1 MSIPAVAAQRHAV
14 VFDCN
19 VYLDVAEVLGEPYSL
34 QAFNKR
40 AAQVGRDPLPHN
52 DSKIDSLR
60 ALAVC
65 TSGRF
70 AGAETLEVWTSD
82 HIDRMVRNK
91 AMHPTTEDAVTG
103 FRGLGW
109 SQASAEALVDDLVY
123 GVIDASGGGTIGQA
137 FPDGEPPLDHEDG
150 LVYGACREVMRAD
163 ALCRTYCVTND
174 RGFLSDAREG
184 RLPDHTIVLA
194 PARFVALVRSARA
207 ATGMQNVVRGSGGT
221 S

>member
-1 MSIPAVAAQRHAV
+1 MPAVAAQRHVAI
-14 VFDCN
+14 FDCN
-19 VYLDVAEVLGEPYSL
+19 VYLDVAETLGQPYTL
-34 QAFNKR
+34 AAFNKR
-40 AAQVGRDPLPHN
+40 AAQVGRDAVPHG
-52 DSKIDSLR
+52 DSKNDSLR

-91 AMHPTTEDAVTG
+91 ATHPTSRDPATG

-109 SQASAEALVDDLVY
+109 SQSNADALVSDLVY
-123 GVIDASGGGTIGQA
+123 GVVRASGGGTIGHA
-137 FPDGEPPLDHEDG
+137 FPDGSPPLDHEDG

-174 RGFLSDAREG
+174 RPFLADYRAG
-184 RLPDHTIVLA
+184 RLPGHTIVLA
-194 PARFVALVRSARA
+194 PAQFLALVRSARA
-207 ATGMQNVVRGSGGT
+207 GVGARNIAQAR
-221 S
+221 